1 MTAVCLLLPVLGLL
15 ATSQAFISHGFCSGS
30 DLGTERVEE
39 AWECDGGGGASCSQ
53 TTTTCSCGGE
63 SIEQGGTNNYDS
75 RGQLQTA
82 TGPGWDC
89 SNKCR
94 GNPRTSGAQ
103 AKSSKKS
110 CGGGG
115 GSGFSGGS
123 GGSTGNKMIFL
134 PSAPDYYYCCLDCD
148 YRCTSGGGC
157 EVRYGG
163 TLGSCFPHSFG
174 GACSGTPA
182 QCVDCKLKIRC

>member
-1 MTAVCLLLPVLGLL
+1 MGIVRQQQPTKMTAVCLLLPVLGLL
-15 ATSQAFISHGFCSGS
+15 ATSQAFISHGLCSGA

-75 RGQLQTA
+75 RGQLQIA

-123 GGSTGNKMIFL
+123 GGST
-134 PSAPDYYYCCLDCD
+134 DCD